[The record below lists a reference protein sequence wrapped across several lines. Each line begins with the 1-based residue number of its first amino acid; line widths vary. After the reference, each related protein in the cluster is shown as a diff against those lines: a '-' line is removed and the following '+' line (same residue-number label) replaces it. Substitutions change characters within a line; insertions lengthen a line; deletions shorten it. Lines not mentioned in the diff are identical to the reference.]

1 MASDGARS
9 KITRDSSIRRQ
20 SPIPGQRSTSVH
32 GLELA
37 SEALIRAGGAE
48 PVAIL
53 TALGSAPPAMRAQV
67 MIRLQRERG
76 NAYVQRVIA
85 SAQASPQIRTPRPET
100 LEEDEQFSE
109 APILAGPSSLVAD
122 PVPGDR
128 PRISADTRR
137 ATVIA
142 RQGGTATLEAEK
154 KDEKK
159 DDEKDGPLT
168 PAQVERA
175 RVWYANHRSD
185 YTPDIIKQ
193 IQAAVG
199 ADQDGL
205 IGPQTIQAVAR
216 YQQANDPLAVDGIA
230 GPRTLPALFPVG
242 LAESKKEG
250 EYVKEA
256 KQVQTDWAKLKTA
269 DERAKALATAVNK
282 QLTASGVPAAN
293 YALADL
299 GDDSGQFDF
308 ATWTLSLGKKPF
320 SQPTVTDAEAGDMAD
335 TVYHESR
342 HCQQWFM
349 MAQLRAGQGKSAK
362 DIATELGIPNNIANA
377 AVAKPLKHGSM
388 EALQAKGFYE
398 SVYGSGST
406 HREKVLT
413 GLDKKGEELHKA
425 EEAAMKNPTKENQ
438 AKLKKIQAEYHA
450 IYEQYRDL
458 PEEADAWRV
467 GGQITSQYTAGGKK

>member
-1 MASDGARS
+1 MPSRGVR
-9 KITRDSSIRRQ
+9 TRAHRDK
-20 SPIPGQRSTSVH
+20 PGQRRAPLPAASDVPVLHPASDALLQANEAESAH
-32 GLELA
+32 LLA
-37 SEALIRAGGAE
+37 
-48 PVAIL
+48 
-53 TALGSAPPAMRAQV
+53 ALGHAPPTARAQV
-67 MIRLQRERG
+67 LMRLQRERG
-76 NAYVQRVIA
+76 NAYVQRVVA
-85 SAQASPQIRTPRPET
+85 RAQTVVQERDLQAG
-100 LEEDEQFSE
+100 
-109 APILAGPSSLVAD
+109 AAGPGVEGGLPGLVDGAD
-122 PVPGDR
+122 AEQLQ
-128 PRISADTRR
+128 ISADTRG
-137 ATVIA
+137 TPIIA

-159 DDEKDGPLT
+159 GDNKDGPLT

-175 RVWYANHRSD
+175 RVWYANHRRD

-269 DERAKALATAVNK
+269 DERAKALAAAVNK

-320 SQPTVTDAEAGDMAD
+320 SQPTVTDAEAADMAD

-349 MAQLRAGQGKSAK
+349 MAQLRAGQGKSAQ
-362 DIATELGIPNNIANA
+362 DIATELGIPNNIASA

-406 HREKVLT
+406 HRENVLT

-425 EEAAMKNPTKENQ
+425 EEAAKKNPTKENE
-438 AKLKKIQAEYHA
+438 AKLKKIQAEYEA
-450 IYEQYRDL
+450 LYRQYRDL